1 MSTNNYQNV
10 KNHRKLTKERIFYVM
25 GEKCS
30 LCGLKDK
37 CLDIYDFHHLNPEE
51 KDFTIS
57 QGLYNNA
64 WSKLVKELKKGTLLC
79 ANCHRKV
86 HSNFEEYSKLLSS
99 SFNQD
104 RADEITQLI
113 EDLKTHKVYYCKDCG
128 KIISSGAER
137 CPACEKIQRRV
148 VNRPDRNKL
157 KELIRTETFTGI
169 ANIFGVS
176 DNAIRKWCTAYNL
189 PRTKKEINNY
199 TDKEWNNI

>member
-128 KIISSGAER
+128 KIISLGAER
-137 CPACEKIQRRV
+137 CPVCEKIQRRV
-148 VNRPDRNKL
+148 VSRPDRNKL